1 MKLLLNILLIS
12 LFLVSNIL
20 ATGNPKAKKEI
31 KENTVVSLMNGLNSE
46 NLGLRNSCAYMLGEL
61 ELKTA
66 IIPLMKILREEENE
80 DLRITAALALYKI
93 GTPLSINAVKQSIR
107 FDNSER
113 VSKHCASFY
122 NNYLKNKSIAEET
135 NEDVD
140 KLVRN

>member
-1 MKLLLNILLIS
+1 MKLLSNMLLIS
-12 LFLVSNIL
+12 LLLVGNIV
-20 ATGNPKAKKEI
+20 ASGNPKVKKEI
-31 KENTVVSLMNGLNSE
+31 KENTVKSLMNGLNSD

-61 ELKTA
+61 ELKAA

-80 DLRITAALALYKI
+80 DIRITAALALYKI
-93 GTPLSINAVKQSIR
+93 GTPMSINAVKQSIR

-122 NNYLKNKSIAEET
+122 YNDLKNKSVAEEI

-140 KLVRN
+140 KLARN